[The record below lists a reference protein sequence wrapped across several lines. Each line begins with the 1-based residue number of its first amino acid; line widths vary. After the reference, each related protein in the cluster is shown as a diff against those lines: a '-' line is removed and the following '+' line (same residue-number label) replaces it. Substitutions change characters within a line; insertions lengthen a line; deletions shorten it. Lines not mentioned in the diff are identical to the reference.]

1 MKILKFVLG
10 SRGPVN
16 MARRTG
22 QILAR
27 FGNGPER
34 MGGRFERFMD
44 VLDAHDVR
52 PTFPI
57 TALPMS
63 RNPRFAHRLI
73 ERGAELAVHAWT
85 HVDLAALDYDEQRRH
100 MGLAIELFR
109 DHAVPFTG
117 FRAPYL
123 HWNEDTM
130 RVVEDFQ
137 YRYSSNQTVWWDVF
151 DVDSFNDAQREGM
164 ERGLAFY
171 QPVPASEMRVLPF
184 RRRGFVE
191 IPVSLPDDEITLDRM
206 YTHDKE
212 FLGRMWNAILD
223 QSHARGEL
231 FTLQLHPERIDF
243 FADAVHSLLANARAK
258 SPGVWI
264 ATLDEIASWWV
275 DKAQNR
281 ATFVREGGGHRASFK
296 VCDGTAIIMRM
307 NGSER
312 IIEPGSVFIDG
323 TPRPCVGVAP
333 GSNREVLQ
341 ALTDI
346 GYIIEAGDRPADYIV
361 HLGALEDA
369 SYAAVE
375 GCKKTI
381 AACRGPLVRFGT
393 WPHGNH
399 SAFAATGDIDA
410 LTIWDFFH
418 RFRGR

>member
-1 MKILKFVLG
+1 MNILKFVLG

-16 MARRTG
+16 TVKRTG

-44 VLDAHDVR
+44 VLAAHDCR

-85 HVDLAALDYDEQRRH
+85 HTDLTTLDYEGQREH
-100 MGLAIELFR
+100 MGNAIALFR
-109 DHAVPFTG
+109 EHAVPFTG

-123 HWNEDTM
+123 HWNDDTM
-130 RVVEDFQ
+130 RVVEDYQ
-137 YRYSSNQTVWWDVF
+137 YRYSSNQTVWWDVL
-151 DVDSFNDAQREGM
+151 DVDALNETERDGM
-164 ERGLAFY
+164 HKGIAFY
-171 QPVPASEMRVLPF
+171 RPIPASEIRALPL

-191 IPVSLPDDEITLDRM
+191 IPVSLPDDEIMLDRM
-206 YTHDKE
+206 YMHDAD
-212 FLGRMWNAILD
+212 FLGRMWEAILEK
-223 QSHARGEL
+223 SHARGEL

-243 FADAVHSLLANARAK
+243 FAPAVQGLLHSARAK
-258 SPGVWI
+258 KPGVWI

-281 ATFVREGGGHRASFK
+281 ATFVREAGGHRVTFS
-296 VCDGTAIIMRM
+296 VCKGTSVIVRTGGAERIAEPSSVLVEGTA
-307 NGSER
+307 
-312 IIEPGSVFIDG
+312 
-323 TPRPCVGVAP
+323 RPCVGVAP
-333 GSNREVLQ
+333 GSNREAVQ
-341 ALTDI
+341 ALADI
-346 GYIIEAGDRPADYIV
+346 GHIIEAGDRDGDYAA
-361 HLGALEDA
+361 HLGALDDA
-369 SYAAVE
+369 SYATIEA
-375 GCKKTI
+375 CKRTI
-381 AACRGPLVRFGT
+381 ADCKGPLVRFGT

-410 LTIWDFFH
+410 LTIWDFIH